1 MRLVFGMEWADGYSD
16 LKIEMEFVRAGGHI
30 SGKSGKRYGEGLFH
44 HFRRAQMLLWPDDDH
59 HRWSDLILGEYL
71 KNRITIVQGPKD
83 TGKTHVWSRIALT
96 DYWCFPSET
105 LWLVSST
112 DSRGLELRVWGDIKD
127 LFNRARERYPA
138 LAGHVL
144 ESKKGIF
151 TDDISEEDQARDI
164 RKGMICIPCIG
175 GNGEWVGIEKFC
187 FATGTMVDTPSGKI
201 AIEKIS
207 GGDVVYGAFGPAR
220 VTNTV
225 SHFSPKLVRLMM
237 QDGRTIDCTPEHRF
251 LTELGWI
258 NAIDIP
264 PNTKLLSR
272 HDSLRDVRQALAFGE
287 ISHSVL
293 FRGMQAKIL
302 GQGLQGMR
310 QGVCSIRT
318 ESDVLLQV
326 MQCHLEIPAAGDSSE
341 DDCSQRYRGS
351 WESDQ
356 SKTLGQHETHGIPS
370 APNEERPREGYASQP
385 KTRNTFQRSVR
396 DSEGGSGSDGHIP
409 GSATQLD
416 DTHRKKFKTGTYGS
430 TLSNGFG
437 VARNQIGCGSGRFLP
452 SKAEAKGERFSKR
465 CVHGESR
472 VERVEIL
479 EPSGDPRYDKGSGG
493 YRVHNLEIEG
503 HPSYSVNGCIV
514 HNCGIKQKRRRLLA
528 DELQFMKAPY
538 LISLEHLDK
547 GDFKMGGSGNPIGQ
561 RDPLDILAEPEAG
574 WGSEVD
580 SGKTDV
586 WKNKFGGVTVQL
598 DGRDTLNNDEPKNK
612 FTYILNQSDIDR
624 TTKRYGTDS
633 STYWNQIIGRRKS
646 GLDAHRVLT
655 REMCIRYEVFRN
667 VVWEGEDRTSIF
679 SMDAA
684 FGGDRAVGGRIEFGK
699 EVGGQNV
706 ILVHPPSIFP
716 VKISKLETAEE
727 QLASQSKKYTDLF
740 GIPDRNVFFDAG
752 MYATLATN
760 MAKTVGV
767 NVNAVN
773 FQGKA
778 TTRPVSNDEFVFE
791 EISGGKRLK
800 RCEEAYSKFVTEL
813 WWSVR
818 LVAESHQLA
827 GLPEEVAEEFAMRE
841 WYKVNG
847 DRFELETKE
856 ETKARMGCS
865 PDLADWLAIAV
876 EGARWLGFI
885 IERIRTEET
894 EKEEDDWL
902 ERELEKHK
910 RSFAASELKAL

>member
-1 MRLVFGMEWADGYSD
+1 MRLVYGMEWADGYSD

-187 FATGTMVDTPSGKI
+187 
-201 AIEKIS
+201 
-207 GGDVVYGAFGPAR
+207 
-220 VTNTV
+220 
-225 SHFSPKLVRLMM
+225 
-237 QDGRTIDCTPEHRF
+237 
-251 LTELGWI
+251 
-258 NAIDIP
+258 
-264 PNTKLLSR
+264 
-272 HDSLRDVRQALAFGE
+272 
-287 ISHSVL
+287 
-293 FRGMQAKIL
+293 
-302 GQGLQGMR
+302 
-310 QGVCSIRT
+310 
-318 ESDVLLQV
+318 
-326 MQCHLEIPAAGDSSE
+326 
-341 DDCSQRYRGS
+341 
-351 WESDQ
+351 
-356 SKTLGQHETHGIPS
+356 
-370 APNEERPREGYASQP
+370 
-385 KTRNTFQRSVR
+385 
-396 DSEGGSGSDGHIP
+396 
-409 GSATQLD
+409 
-416 DTHRKKFKTGTYGS
+416 
-430 TLSNGFG
+430 
-437 VARNQIGCGSGRFLP
+437 
-452 SKAEAKGERFSKR
+452 
-465 CVHGESR
+465 
-472 VERVEIL
+472 
-479 EPSGDPRYDKGSGG
+479 
-493 YRVHNLEIEG
+493 
-503 HPSYSVNGCIV
+503 
-514 HNCGIKQKRRRLLA
+514 GIKQKRRRLLA
-528 DELQFMKAPY
+528 DELQFMKSPY

-778 TTRPVSNDEFVFE
+778 TTRPVSNDEFVFD

-800 RCEEAYSKFVTEL
+800 RCDEAYSKFVTEL

-876 EGARWLGFI
+876 EGARRLGFI

>member
-1 MRLVFGMEWADGYSD
+1 MRLLYGMEWADGYSD

-187 FATGTMVDTPSGKI
+187 
-201 AIEKIS
+201 
-207 GGDVVYGAFGPAR
+207 
-220 VTNTV
+220 
-225 SHFSPKLVRLMM
+225 
-237 QDGRTIDCTPEHRF
+237 
-251 LTELGWI
+251 
-258 NAIDIP
+258 
-264 PNTKLLSR
+264 
-272 HDSLRDVRQALAFGE
+272 
-287 ISHSVL
+287 
-293 FRGMQAKIL
+293 
-302 GQGLQGMR
+302 
-310 QGVCSIRT
+310 
-318 ESDVLLQV
+318 
-326 MQCHLEIPAAGDSSE
+326 
-341 DDCSQRYRGS
+341 
-351 WESDQ
+351 
-356 SKTLGQHETHGIPS
+356 
-370 APNEERPREGYASQP
+370 
-385 KTRNTFQRSVR
+385 
-396 DSEGGSGSDGHIP
+396 
-409 GSATQLD
+409 
-416 DTHRKKFKTGTYGS
+416 
-430 TLSNGFG
+430 
-437 VARNQIGCGSGRFLP
+437 
-452 SKAEAKGERFSKR
+452 
-465 CVHGESR
+465 
-472 VERVEIL
+472 
-479 EPSGDPRYDKGSGG
+479 
-493 YRVHNLEIEG
+493 
-503 HPSYSVNGCIV
+503 
-514 HNCGIKQKRRRLLA
+514 GIKQKRRRLLA
-528 DELQFMKAPY
+528 DELQFMKSPY

-778 TTRPVSNDEFVFE
+778 TTRPVSNDEFVFD

-800 RCEEAYSKFVTEL
+800 RCDEAYSKFVTEL

-876 EGARWLGFI
+876 EGARRLGFI